1 MRDACI
7 VGKTFLAPRQL
18 CGGVGG
24 RNQVDPYRSKRA
36 ERMAHGGVRKDQSS
50 SFLLYSAPFL
60 LFVLVTRGGLL
71 FAHGARMLHT
81 MLSTFKGHA
90 NRMSA
95 LENGEDD
102 RSMIKSFT
110 TLTRGKGIRRQTFCE
125 HNISRSS

>member
-60 LFVLVTRGGLL
+60 LFVLACYERALAFCTWREN
-71 FAHGARMLHT
+71 AAY
-81 MLSTFKGHA
+81 HA
-90 NRMSA
+90 
-95 LENGEDD
+95 LY
-102 RSMIKSFT
+102 
-110 TLTRGKGIRRQTFCE
+110 L
-125 HNISRSS
+125 